1 MRLYMDTCCL
11 KRPYD
16 DQTQSRIRAE
26 TEAIQ
31 IIRDAIENG
40 RFTWSGSEILNYE
53 NSRNP
58 DSDRR
63 ERVNAVIG
71 QVSGV
76 VELTDAIEQRAA
88 HLESLG
94 FAALDALHLASA
106 ESAKVSVLLTCDEAF
121 LKIAKRHFDSLQA
134 PVRVQNPITF
144 LEEVV

>member
-1 MRLYMDTCCL
+1 MQ
-11 KRPYD
+11 P
-16 DQTQSRIRAE
+16 RIRAE
-26 TEAIQ
+26 TEAVQ
-31 IIRDAIENG
+31 IIHDAIEKG
-40 RFTWSGSEILNYE
+40 KFTWIGSEILNYE

-58 DSDRR
+58 HPERR
-63 ERVNAVIG
+63 DEVEALLG
-71 QVSGV
+71 QVSEF
-76 VELTDAIEQRAA
+76 VELTDEIEHRATQ
-88 HLESLG
+88 LESLG